1 MCIYRVGISRRRIK
15 SKRLL
20 ASPTSHHV
28 GHTYIVSARGI
39 ENRVISHRAL
49 TSFKQTLLHEN
60 RSAEEAPL
68 GLRGSPLSMNPSS
81 LYSSYSRYKADTN
94 TVTEW
99 LLATST
105 QCGLQRPGST
115 DESPG
120 VGPKTSRLKGKAR
133 KLARASDA
141 VPSNRTTPV
150 VRHYRIK
157 SHELVNMAQ
166 SIAKTK
172 KPRIQVPKFFFR
184 ALTRAIGIRKSHQVF
199 YDSCKDGQG
208 RATPGYGHAHFIHIL
223 ENVLEILRLYAPE
236 AEISPE
242 SRKGEDHAT
251 VSLTNMFRNLVV
263 EDPDESEGS
272 DTPHQTSSETP
283 KIKVDVDGGNDLKE
297 DEAFIASILLSRDVH
312 EMRLAI
318 QQIWRSYLKGD
329 IDLVAASITTNTAID
344 FCRKLQC
351 EFDETFQHEKKFH
364 EEGCLYCVSLHESEA
379 SYENPDGRMD
389 FCFRTA
395 RPILSA
401 FMRNI
406 EHDSPNIIA
415 AVSPA
420 HVGLYSNTKGRGRPC
435 MQGEDEYYFD
445 FRLAMGVLPEFY
457 ALILTNSDLTAEH
470 EMVNAVR
477 HVVLK
482 KERPY
487 WTTFAIQLLI
497 DIRHILGES
506 VRQGFEDLRQGGRMI
521 VSNIRR
527 VLRFHREAKI
537 ANFALHD
544 TSLQQVVDLVES
556 FVEKDYV
563 RQILN
568 REERAVDPGVV
579 AHVPDFYLLER
590 DPLWC
595 GLLLYKF
602 RMSAHEGAIINAN
615 SWTSIMATSH
625 LYNSL
630 RQGKVL
636 RTRWDDMES
645 IISMHG
651 AEKLF
656 IGSLPTTFIDCF
668 KRCIIACGLSASVFA
683 RNPRS
688 RDSKITTG
696 KQRKLNTLASA
707 SWTFKKRFCDFDGRT
722 DLSPEDVLTSLHKSL
737 LMNSVESARLPS
749 KVSVDSI
756 LRLLCFQIH
765 AETFEVTFNHF
776 EMHVTCWKLLRQL
789 DHSLRNSPSE
799 WPGELHQDDR
809 QLPVLVPW
817 LLGEAAEHEKMAAA
831 LGTSMSSEVLPNLA
845 TAAKIFEDIGLCSV

>member
-1 MCIYRVGISRRRIK
+1 
-15 SKRLL
+15 
-20 ASPTSHHV
+20 
-28 GHTYIVSARGI
+28 
-39 ENRVISHRAL
+39 
-49 TSFKQTLLHEN
+49 
-60 RSAEEAPL
+60 
-68 GLRGSPLSMNPSS
+68 MNPSS
-81 LYSSYSRYKADTN
+81 LHSSYSRYKADTD

-99 LLATST
+99 LLTTST
-105 QCGLQRPGST
+105 KCGFQRPESI

-133 KLARASDA
+133 KLARASGA
-141 VPSNRTTPV
+141 VPSNRSTPV

-157 SHELVNMAQ
+157 SHELVIMAQ

-172 KPRIQVPKFFFR
+172 KPRIQVPKSFFR
-184 ALTRAIGIRKSHQVF
+184 ALTRAIGIRKDHQSF
-199 YDSCKDGQG
+199 HDLHKNGQG
-208 RATPGYGHAHFIHIL
+208 NATSDYGHAHFIHIL
-223 ENVLEILRLYAPE
+223 ENVLEILRSYAPE

-242 SRKGEDHAT
+242 SKQNEDHAT
-251 VSLTNMFRNLVV
+251 APLTNMFRNLVV
-263 EDPDESEGS
+263 EDPDESEDS
-272 DTPHQTSSETP
+272 DTPYQTSSKMP
-283 KIKVDVDGGNDLKE
+283 KIQVDVDGGNDLKK

-318 QQIWRSYLKGD
+318 QQIWRSYLNSD
-329 IDLVAASITTNTAID
+329 IDLVAASIATNTAID
-344 FCRKLQC
+344 FCRKLQY
-351 EFDETFQHEKKFH
+351 EFDETFQHEEKFH
-364 EEGCLYCVSLHESEA
+364 EEGCLYCVFLQESEA
-379 SYENPDGRMD
+379 SYENPDDRMD
-389 FCFRTA
+389 FCFRTV

-401 FMRNI
+401 FMRDI

-415 AVSPA
+415 AANPA
-420 HVGLYSNTKGRGRPC
+420 HVNLYSNTKGQDRPC
-435 MQGEDEYYFD
+435 KQGEDEFRFD
-445 FRLAMGVLPEFY
+445 FQLAMGVLPEFY
-457 ALILTNSDLTAEH
+457 ALILTNSCLTAEH

-506 VRQGFEDLRQGGRMI
+506 VRRGFEDLRQGGRII

-537 ANFALHD
+537 ANFAPHD

-556 FVEKDYV
+556 FVEEDHIRK
-563 RQILN
+563 ILG
-568 REERAVDPGVV
+568 REERAVDPSVV
-579 AHVPDFYLLER
+579 AHIPDFYLLER

-615 SWTSIMATSH
+615 SWKSIMAASH

-630 RQGKVL
+630 RQRKVL
-636 RTRWDDMES
+636 RNTWDDMES

-651 AEKLF
+651 VENLF

-668 KRCIIACGLSASVFA
+668 KRCVIACGLSASVFA

-688 RDSKITTG
+688 RDSRITTG
-696 KQRKLNTLASA
+696 KQRKLDTLAPV

-722 DLSPEDVLTSLHKSL
+722 DLSPVNVLTSLHKSL
-737 LMNSVESARLPS
+737 LMDGVKFERSLS
-749 KVSVDSI
+749 KASVDNI

-765 AETFEVTFNHF
+765 VETFEVTFNHF
-776 EMHVTCWKLLRQL
+776 EVTFNHFEMHITCWKLLQQL
-789 DHSLRNSPSE
+789 YHSLRSSSSE

-809 QLPVLVPW
+809 QLPAVVPW
-817 LLGEAAEHEKMAAA
+817 LLSEAAEHEKLAAA
-831 LGTSMSSEVLPNLA
+831 LGTGVCSEVLPNLA
-845 TAAKIFEDIGLCSV
+845 TAAKIFEDIGLCSA